1 MRECGDEAIA
11 LSDYCI
17 KHILSAEKEQFLI
30 RQCCFL
36 HNDGQQCR
44 VPIYDVMA
52 TVAVCNDHLNAV
64 IKNFKFIKKPLKNA
78 QFLVSKSTHNQ
89 QRK

>member
-1 MRECGDEAIA
+1 MRDCSDEAIA

-17 KHILSAEKEQFLI
+17 KHILSGEREQFLI

-44 VPIYDVMA
+44 VPVYDVMA
-52 TVAVCNDHLNAV
+52 TIAVCNHHLNAV
-64 IKNFKFIKKPLKNA
+64 KFNQA
-78 QFLVSKSTHNQ
+78 YFLEILHQKIIYV
-89 QRK
+89 